1 MKQAVIHLTNKQ
13 LTNDQAFLLN
23 LKETKLKSKNLNFA
37 PKNKKIP
44 FIDIIVATESTA
56 LDLENQNK
64 GNDPN
69 SLRQKVTDILN
80 KI

>member
-23 LKETKLKSKNLNFA
+23 LGLNFA
-37 PKNKKIP
+37 PKNKNIP
-44 FIDIIVATESTA
+44 FIDIIAATESTA
-56 LDLENQNK
+56 LDLENQNI